1 MRRWKLGTDCGH
13 RQLVFPRSSVG
24 SASLALKG
32 SAGPRPSLRMGIELK
47 AAMTNSDAPAPRRPH
62 PPVMDALGKLC
73 TEGKQLA
80 DYLWQVPKDE
90 PARQRILALLDQI
103 AAESTKQGRHEM
115 PKICEEL
122 KTPARATPRPQQ
134 VDMLVS
140 GFDRL
145 LKPLHAAQNRV
156 L

>member
-1 MRRWKLGTDCGH
+1 
-13 RQLVFPRSSVG
+13 
-24 SASLALKG
+24 
-32 SAGPRPSLRMGIELK
+32 MGIRLK

-90 PARQRILALLDQI
+90 PARQQILALLDQI
-103 AAESTKQGRHEM
+103 GAESAKQGRHEM

-122 KTPARATPRPQQ
+122 KTAARATPSPQQ
-134 VDMLVS
+134 VDVLVS

-145 LKPLHAAQNRV
+145 VNLWQAAKSG
-156 L
+156 LL